1 VACAAQGSSVRID
14 IADRGPGVPPRDR
27 ERIFEM
33 FVSSRPEGTGLGLV
47 LARTALR
54 KCGGEIIARPRE
66 GGGSIFRIT
75 LPAGSETA
83 S

>member
-1 VACAAQGSSVRID
+1 
-14 IADRGPGVPPRDR
+14 VPPHDR
-27 ERIFEM
+27 ERIFDM
-33 FVSSRPEGTGLGLV
+33 FVSSRPEGTGLGLF

-54 KCGGEIIARPRE
+54 KCGGDIIARPRE

-75 LPAGSETA
+75 LPAGTETT

>member
-1 VACAAQGSSVRID
+1 
-14 IADRGPGVPPRDR
+14 
-27 ERIFEM
+27 M
-33 FVSSRPEGTGLGLV
+33 FVSSRPEGTGLGLF

-54 KCGGEIIARPRE
+54 KCGGDIIARPRE

-75 LPAGSETA
+75 LPAGTETT